1 MSNNP
6 PKVELHAEVF
16 EYPETLVAECIEVPV
31 IVEAKT
37 LDELQIKMEKGV
49 NGYFKAF
56 PEKKD
61 EINKRK
67 SLMTIPITN

>member
-1 MSNNP
+1 MSDNP

-16 EYPETLVAECIEVPV
+16 TYPETLVAECVEVPV

-37 LDELQIKMEKGV
+37 LEELQEKMQKGV

-56 PEKKD
+56 E
-61 EINKRK
+61 EYNKRK
-67 SLMTIPITN
+67 HMIKIPLTI